1 LSSKSNTRL
10 TQLLLIIAGVVVIS
24 LILIAPER
32 KSDQKRE
39 LASEDLHEG
48 HDHAPG
54 EGHDEESSTAEAE
67 SLPAEMKVLEEQAEK
82 VADTDT
88 KLNLYDSLINM
99 SIREK
104 RPNLV
109 AKYSKKKAMAV
120 PTETNWMLAGDNYF
134 KAFRLS
140 KNQSKAMLE
149 GAIAAYEKVQEINPD
164 NLDAKTATGVA
175 YVEGAALMGEMPMKG
190 IGILKEVLNIDS
202 ENVNAITNLGYFAI
216 QSGQYEK
223 AIERFEKVLQI
234 DPQNAEAYIYLT
246 DVYLS
251 QDKREKGIETLEKY
265 KSMVD
270 DPLVKQQVDEYIN
283 EIKTN

>member
-1 LSSKSNTRL
+1 MSSKSSTKL
-10 TQLLLIIAGVVVIS
+10 TQLLLIIAGVVVIA
-24 LILIAPER
+24 LILIVPER

-39 LASEDLHEG
+39 LASEDLYEG

-54 EGHDEESSTAEAE
+54 EGHDEVATAEKERLSPEVKA
-67 SLPAEMKVLEEQAEK
+67 LEAQAEK

-88 KLNLYDSLINM
+88 KLNLYDSLINI
-99 SIREK
+99 SIRKK

-120 PTETNWMLAGDNYF
+120 PTENNWMLAGDNYF

-140 KNQSKAMLE
+140 KNQSKNMLE

-190 IGILKEVLNIDS
+190 IGILQEVLNIDP
-202 ENVNAITNLGYFAI
+202 ENVNALTNLGYFAI
-216 QSGQYEK
+216 QSGQYDK

-234 DPQNAEAYIYLT
+234 DPRNAEAYIYLT

-265 KSMVD
+265 KTMID

-283 EIKTN
+283 DIKTN